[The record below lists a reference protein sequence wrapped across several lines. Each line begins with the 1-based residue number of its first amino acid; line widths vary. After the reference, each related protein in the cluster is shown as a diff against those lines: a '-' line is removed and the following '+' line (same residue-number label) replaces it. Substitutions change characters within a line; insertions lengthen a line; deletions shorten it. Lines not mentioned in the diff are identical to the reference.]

1 MNNNKIA
8 NIEVSNKPLIF
19 TKKVNDKS
27 KIIPLN
33 LNNNTL
39 GEKRYFPPASK
50 EWLNSVYA
58 YNSNYIKSLPVA
70 DKNLMKII
78 QSYFNFFQKNK
89 NNSKRKRIKSRHL
102 LVSKIFVGKAELK
115 HTSSKVV
122 ITLYVYNKEKEML
135 ANKIKNLEKNL
146 FPASLGKGK
155 SMKDNVK
162 TLSFKDKFKIIE
174 RQKSYIMEQVE
185 SEKRK
190 IVKGFIT
197 NGSFNT
203 HNVRLYKEFTKNFL
217 KKELIAMTY
226 YKSLLDFNKLKF
238 EDAYLL
244 RLSNLLSKIYNKD
257 VEFNIVS
264 LKYLYLNSD
273 ILSQAIALK
282 LKNRKNKLLRVLKS
296 SLRMVKIPVSNEIVI
311 NRVPDKYDYLMNT
324 VKNINI
330 YSTFSWNN
338 QLLLNTR
345 DSINKILLGIFPN
358 GQGLPLFYKKKKAS
372 VEQEALLNFSASQI
386 SSLEEKKL
394 YGDASQAIKKKAG
407 INSSTLSKFFLL
419 KKPILEVGAA
429 TTAKIGS
436 NAGIAKG
443 PESEQT
449 VEKFLFN
456 NLKHKAIG
464 GVRLEAKGRLTRRFT
479 ASRSVFK
486 VKWKGNLKNID
497 SSYKGL
503 STVMLRGHAKSNV
516 QYTNVNSKNRNG
528 SFGIKGWVSSK

>member
-8 NIEVSNKPLIF
+8 NIEMSNKPLIF

-78 QSYFNFFQKNK
+78 QSYFNFFQKEK

-146 FPASLGKGK
+146 FPASQLLSAKQGKSK
-155 SMKDNVK
+155 SMKYNVK

-174 RQKSYIMEQVE
+174 REKSYIMEQVE
-185 SEKRK
+185 CEKRK
-190 IVKGFIT
+190 IVKGFIA

-203 HNVRLYKEFTKNFL
+203 HNVRLYKEFTKNLL

-226 YKSLLDFNKLKF
+226 YKLLLDFNKLKF

-264 LKYLYLNSD
+264 LKYLYLNSN

-296 SLRMVKIPVSNEIVI
+296 SLRMVKIPVSNEVVI

-338 QLLLNTR
+338 KFLLNTS
-345 DSINKILLGIFPN
+345 DSLNNLLLGIFPN

-372 VEQEALLNFSASQI
+372 VEQEALLNFSASPII
-386 SSLEEKKL
+386 SSLEEKKF
-394 YGDASQAIKKKAG
+394 AKKKEAG
-407 INSSTLSKFFLL
+407 INSNTLSKFFLL
-419 KKPILEVGAA
+419 KKSISEGGAA
-429 TTAKIGS
+429 TIAKIGS
-436 NAGIAKG
+436 CASIAKG

-456 NLKHKAIG
+456 NLKYKAIG

-486 VKWKGNLKNID
+486 VK
-497 SSYKGL
+497 
-503 STVMLRGHAKSNV
+503 
-516 QYTNVNSKNRNG
+516 
-528 SFGIKGWVSSK
+528 

>member
-39 GEKRYFPPASK
+39 GEKRHFPPASK

-70 DKNLMKII
+70 DKNLMKLI
-78 QSYFNFFQKNK
+78 QSYFNFFKK
-89 NNSKRKRIKSRHL
+89 DESKSKRLRIRFRRL

-115 HTSSKVV
+115 HTSSKVI
-122 ITLYVYNKEKEML
+122 ITLYVYNKQKEML
-135 ANKIKNLEKNL
+135 ANKIKNLEKKL
-146 FPASLGKGK
+146 FAYPEDHNKFKILSAG
-155 SMKDNVK
+155 
-162 TLSFKDKFKIIE
+162 TSFKDKFKLID
-174 RQKSYIMEQVE
+174 RQKSYIMKQVE
-185 SEKRK
+185 NEKLLILNSFK
-190 IVKGFIT
+190 V
-197 NGSFNT
+197 NGSFNI
-203 HNVRLYKEFTKNFL
+203 HNVRLYNEFTKNL
-217 KKELIAMTY
+217 LEKELIAMTY
-226 YKSLLDFNKLKF
+226 YKLLLDFNKLKF
-238 EDAYLL
+238 ENAYLL

-273 ILSQAIALK
+273 VLSQAIALK
-282 LKNRKNKLLRVLKS
+282 LKNRDNRLLKVLKS
-296 SLRMVKIPVSNEIVI
+296 SLSMVKLPLRNKVTETIP
-311 NRVPDKYDYLMNT
+311 NRSEEYLMNT
-324 VKNINI
+324 IKNMNI
-330 YSTFSWNN
+330 FSTFNKEKENN
-338 QLLLNTR
+338 KSLLNTS
-345 DSINKILLGIFPN
+345 DSLNKLLLGIFPN
-358 GQGLPLFYKKKKAS
+358 GQGLPLFYLPSKPLREEAS
-372 VEQEALLNFSASQI
+372 SKV
-386 SSLEEKKL
+386 
-394 YGDASQAIKKKAG
+394 AG
-407 INSSTLSKFFLL
+407 R
-419 KKPILEVGAA
+419 G
-429 TTAKIGS
+429 
-436 NAGIAKG
+436 KG

-449 VEKFLFN
+449 IERFLFN

-486 VKWKGNLKNID
+486 VKWKGSLKNID

-516 QYTNVNSKNRNG
+516 QYTNLNSKNRNG

>member
-1 MNNNKIA
+1 MIKNRIA

-39 GEKRYFPPASK
+39 GERRHFPPASK

-70 DKNLMKII
+70 DKNLMRLI
-78 QSYFNFFQKNK
+78 QSYFNFFKK
-89 NNSKRKRIKSRHL
+89 DESKSKRLRIRFRRL

-115 HTSSKVV
+115 HTSSKVI
-122 ITLYVYNKEKEML
+122 ITLYVYNKQKEML
-135 ANKIKNLEKNL
+135 ANKIKNLEKKL
-146 FPASLGKGK
+146 FAYPEDQNKLK
-155 SMKDNVK
+155 N
-162 TLSFKDKFKIIE
+162 LSFKDKFKLID
-174 RQKSYIMEQVE
+174 RQKSYIMQQVE
-185 SEKRK
+185 NEKLLILNSFK
-190 IVKGFIT
+190 VK
-197 NGSFNT
+197 GSFNI
-203 HNVRLYKEFTKNFL
+203 HNVRLYNEFTKNL
-217 KKELIAMTY
+217 LEKELIAMTY
-226 YKSLLDFNKLKF
+226 YKLLLDFNKLKF

-282 LKNRKNKLLRVLKS
+282 LKNRDNRLLKVLKS
-296 SLRMVKIPVSNEIVI
+296 SLSMVKLPLRNKVTETIP
-311 NRVPDKYDYLMNT
+311 NRSEEYLMNT
-324 VKNINI
+324 IKNLNI
-330 YSTFSWNN
+330 FSTFNPSVQTQGDGPGSSLLHFSLSSKFSLDSDEVREKTKKKSLDKEKQNN
-338 QLLLNTR
+338 KTLLNTS
-345 DSINKILLGIFPN
+345 DSLNKLLLGIFPN
-358 GQGLPLFYKKKKAS
+358 GQGLPLFYLPSNLKEEAS
-372 VEQEALLNFSASQI
+372 SKV
-386 SSLEEKKL
+386 
-394 YGDASQAIKKKAG
+394 AG
-407 INSSTLSKFFLL
+407 I
-419 KKPILEVGAA
+419 G
-429 TTAKIGS
+429 
-436 NAGIAKG
+436 KG

-449 VEKFLFN
+449 VERFLFN

-486 VKWKGNLKNID
+486 VKWKGSLKNID

-516 QYTNVNSKNRNG
+516 QYTNINSKNRNG

>member
-122 ITLYVYNKEKEML
+122 ITLYVYNKEKKML

-155 SMKDNVK
+155 SVKGNVK

-296 SLRMVKIPVSNEIVI
+296 SLRMVKIPVSNERII

-330 YSTFSWNN
+330 YSTLSWNN
-338 QLLLNTR
+338 QLLLNTS
-345 DSINKILLGIFPN
+345 DSLNKLLLGIFPN

-372 VEQEALLNFSASQI
+372 LEQEALLNFSASQI
-386 SSLEEKKL
+386 SKEEKKL
-394 YGDASQAIKKKAG
+394 CGDASQAIKKKAG
-407 INSSTLSKFFLL
+407 INSNILSNFFLL
-419 KKPILEVGAA
+419 KKPILKVGA
-429 TTAKIGS
+429 TTGKIES

-443 PESEQT
+443 PESEET

-486 VKWKGNLKNID
+486 VK
-497 SSYKGL
+497 
-503 STVMLRGHAKSNV
+503 
-516 QYTNVNSKNRNG
+516 
-528 SFGIKGWVSSK
+528 